1 MADKQ
6 FPLLADSEPIFDE
19 RQPMNLYEESDFISN
34 IKGDYQEKS
43 IYEWAPI
50 SNAKHQFEE
59 PKVKEQVEFKTD
71 AALGR
76 EEARESVRQKRS
88 ASYLQDDPNQAFRK
102 DLQRRMELSRGTTKA
117 KEESLSNYQKVGE
130 KLRQDRYILADLRG
144 KTKKSS
150 TPQGKQ
156 DSYDFLRKSQ
166 IYQEK
171 EQKVTPRQTNQE
183 LDLRKLTGE
192 EEKK

>member
-6 FPLLADSEPIFDE
+6 FPLLAASEPIFDE

-50 SNAKHQFEE
+50 SNAKHQVEE
-59 PKVKEQVEFKTD
+59 SRAKENVEFKTD

-88 ASYLQDDPNQAFRK
+88 AAYLQDDPNQAFRK
-102 DLQRRMELSRGTTKA
+102 DLQRRMELSRGTA
-117 KEESLSNYQKVGE
+117 VQREESVSNYQKVGE
-130 KLRQDRYILADLRG
+130 KLRQKRYILADLHD
-144 KTKKSS
+144 KTKTSDTSKS
-150 TPQGKQ
+150 KQ

-183 LDLRKLTGE
+183 LDLCKLTGE
-192 EEKK
+192 KEKK

>member
-6 FPLLADSEPIFDE
+6 FPLLADSEPIFEE

-43 IYEWAPI
+43 IYDWAPI
-50 SNAKHQFEE
+50 SNANHQVQESGIAD
-59 PKVKEQVEFKTD
+59 EFKTD

-88 ASYLQDDPNQAFRK
+88 AAYLQDEPDQAFRK
-102 DLQRRMELSRGTTKA
+102 DLQRRRELSGGLTKV
-117 KEESLSNYQKVGE
+117 KEEPVSNYQKMGE
-130 KLRQDRYILADLRG
+130 KLRQESYILADLRG
-144 KTKKSS
+144 RTKKSA
-150 TPQGKQ
+150 TPKAKS

-171 EQKVTPRQTNQE
+171 EQKVTPRPTNQE
-183 LDLRKLTGE
+183 LDLRKLTSE
-192 EEKK
+192 KEKK

>member
-6 FPLLADSEPIFDE
+6 FPLLADSEPIFED

-43 IYEWAPI
+43 FYDWAPI
-50 SNAKHQFEE
+50 AAVRPEQKEAPVEE
-59 PKVKEQVEFKTD
+59 EFKTD

-76 EEARESVRQKRS
+76 EKARESVRQKRS
-88 ASYLQDDPNQAFRK
+88 ASYLQDDPNQVF
-102 DLQRRMELSRGTTKA
+102 
-117 KEESLSNYQKVGE
+117 
-130 KLRQDRYILADLRG
+130 RQDLKRRLEQVQPLRPQEEAGSDYRKYGQKLSQDQYILADLRG
-144 KTKKSS
+144 RTKKSDKKTS
-150 TPQGKQ
+150 K

-171 EQKVTPRQTNQE
+171 EQKVSPRQTNQE
-183 LDLRKLTGE
+183 LDLRKLTNE
-192 EEKK
+192 REKQ

>member
-50 SNAKHQFEE
+50 SNAKHQVDES
-59 PKVKEQVEFKTD
+59 KAKEQVEFKTD

-102 DLQRRMELSRGTTKA
+102 DLQRRMELSRGTTQA
-117 KEESLSNYQKVGE
+117 KEEPISNYQKVGE
-130 KLRQDRYILADLRG
+130 KLRQERYILTDLSS
-144 KTKKSS
+144 KVEKDYSSKSKK
-150 TPQGKQ
+150 

-171 EQKVTPRQTNQE
+171 EQKEAPRPTNQE

-192 EEKK
+192 KEKK

>member
-6 FPLLADSEPIFDE
+6 FPLLAASEPIFDE

-50 SNAKHQFEE
+50 SNAKHQVDES
-59 PKVKEQVEFKTD
+59 KAKEQVEFKTD

-102 DLQRRMELSRGTTKA
+102 DLQRRMELSRGTTQA
-117 KEESLSNYQKVGE
+117 KEEPLSNYQKVGE
-130 KLRQDRYILADLRG
+130 KLRQESYILADLSS
-144 KTKKSS
+144 KVEKDYSSKAKK
-150 TPQGKQ
+150 

-171 EQKVTPRQTNQE
+171 EQKEAPRPTNQE

-192 EEKK
+192 KEKK

>member
-6 FPLLADSEPIFDE
+6 FPLLAASEPIFDE

-50 SNAKHQFEE
+50 SNAKHQVEE
-59 PKVKEQVEFKTD
+59 SRAKENVEFKTD

-88 ASYLQDDPNQAFRK
+88 AAYLQDDPNQAFRK
-102 DLQRRMELSRGTTKA
+102 DLQRRMELSRGTA
-117 KEESLSNYQKVGE
+117 VQREESVSNYQKVGE
-130 KLRQDRYILADLRG
+130 KLRQERYILADLRG
-144 KTKKSS
+144 ETTKSS
-150 TPQGKQ
+150 TPKGKQ

-192 EEKK
+192 KEKK